1 MSSLMTLRHKAT
13 VIMVLFLGPV
23 FLAQESYKESFDV
36 GKDVLVEVNTSHT
49 NVIFETWAKNKVEV
63 EAYVDDK
70 SLSASEKK
78 KIMDGWDLDVLG
90 NSKKVVVTSNEGS
103 LWGGIESMGN
113 LKSLE
118 RLNNMP
124 SMNLEMLKG
133 LEGLEALKGLGDINW
148 NFTVPE
154 TPELEQFPVW
164 PFSDERPNFKEGS
177 EYNYYYDGNKR
188 SHTFDR
194 GEYEK
199 NKQKYV
205 DKLNNKYNSNVSV
218 RQVDSWLEEVD
229 KWSANI
235 EETME
240 EWGENFGREFEQ
252 KFGPEFEKKM
262 EKWGEEF
269 GKSMEKW
276 GEEFGEQF
284 GKEMEKWGEEFGK
297 DMEKWAEQFEK
308 NADKWAEEMERKGH
322 NYSKQVQTD
331 EHGNKSVIIQGGGKG
346 GLFSGEP
353 VKAKKTIIIRMPK
366 GTRTDINVRH
376 GEVKMA
382 DAQNIKAS
390 LKYSKLTANSIDGGE
405 TLINVAY
412 APVYVNNWKN
422 GLLDVKYVDDCKLNK
437 VDRINLQA
445 NSSNVNILTVSK
457 EAFLSGSFGNLF
469 INEIANDFE
478 TVDITLENTDANV
491 NMPSSNFNFYYNGKK
506 SRFIMPASLKITTNN
521 KSDSR
526 SLVKG
531 YHGSNGSNR
540 SVTINASYSNIE
552 FNN

>member
-1 MSSLMTLRHKAT
+1 MNSLMTLRHKAT

-23 FLAQESYKESFDV
+23 LLAQESYKESFDV

-70 SLSASEKK
+70 SLSKDERQKV
-78 KIMDGWDLDVLG
+78 MDNWDLDVLG
-90 NSKKVVVTSNEGS
+90 NSKKIVVRSNEGS

-113 LKSLE
+113 LKSLH
-118 RLNNMP
+118 RLKDMP
-124 SMNLEMLKG
+124 TLKLEALEGLK
-133 LEGLEALKGLGDINW
+133 GLEALKELGNM
-148 NFTVPE
+148 NFNIEVPE
-154 TPELEQFPVW
+154 TPELEQFPIW
-164 PFSDERPNFKEGS
+164 PFSGERPNFKEGNS
-177 EYNYYYDGNKR
+177 YNYYHQSNKR

-194 GEYEK
+194 GEYMQ

-205 DKLNNKYNSNVSV
+205 DKLNKKYDSSVSV
-218 RQVDSWLEEVD
+218 RETDQWLEDVD
-229 KWSANI
+229 QWAENV

-240 EWGENFGREFEQ
+240 EWGENFGRQFEQ

-284 GKEMEKWGEEFGK
+284 GKEMEKWGEEFGR

-308 NADKWAEEMERKGH
+308 DAEKWSEEMERQGY
-322 NYSKQVQTD
+322 NYNKQVQTD
-331 EHGNKSVIIQGGGKG
+331 PFGNKSVIIQGGGKG
-346 GLFSGEP
+346 SLFDDGA
-353 VKAKKTIIIRMPK
+353 VKAKKTIIIRLPK
-366 GTRTDINVRH
+366 GTKTDINVRH

-382 DAQNIKAS
+382 DASNIKAT
-390 LKYSKLTANSIDGGE
+390 LNYAKLTANSIDGGE
-405 TLINVAY
+405 TLINAAY
-412 APVYVNNWKN
+412 APVHINNWRN
-422 GLLDVKYVDDCKLNK
+422 GLLEVKYVNDCKLNR

-478 TVDITLENTDANV
+478 TVDITLENTDANL
-491 NMPSSNFNFYYNGKK
+491 NLPSSNFNFYYNGKK
-506 SRFIMPASLKITTNN
+506 SRFMIPSSLKITTNN

-531 YHGSNGSNR
+531 YYGSNNSNR